1 MLAEKS
7 DQINQSLLSNI
18 SGLNSNQQEET
29 PQISSSAQ
37 IIQEDSPPE
46 YNEQSTTTLGKKKMY
61 NFDINSDEQILTSV
75 KIWENTCQYQSEAYL
90 IQNNTKIVHK
100 LDFHICLTDFETNT
114 LLYKIKPQYTDFD
127 FVVLNDGQQIALLL
141 MKTILFFNF
150 DDVFDDSNTQNMN
163 WSSNFYREE
172 NLIRPQFCF
181 IRELKVFNN
190 IIFFTID
197 EGNND
202 FQCYAISDKWESE
215 DNDKDSI
222 KDVDQEQSMLKQLE
236 GKEENSTKKIDNF
249 KDGKF
254 KGFSYSKSSV
264 ITNIFDSY
272 ISIQEKGGDSLII
285 EFDFDREVPFNVLMT
300 IPGTLNFVKKSNL
313 CYSFD
318 KPKSKYFFYKIKKTS
333 HENNCTYECKQI
345 TSQQIQNLPADFIID
360 YAEFLEQKQMIFLI
374 GKVDKNVQ
382 GQQSSSLIMIDY
394 INMLVVN
401 KLTFKDVYS
410 KIQQFIVQKDS
421 QELYILHNNGINQIF
436 PYYAASN
443 QDENYLIPTKLI
455 TDIEG
460 YDKLLLKEYTNG
472 HKFLFIRDFQNNSQA
487 IICDSKNL
495 DQKDYK
501 EFNLGVQSKDVFLGR
516 NIDEIIFN
524 DVNTGNY
531 YLAQINYK
539 DQSINK
545 KTVLVES
552 KRDSILFTQFH
563 ERYPGLLFMAQD
575 KRILV
580 VNYDLDKEKSDIV
593 HQHSIT
599 GNIGNVIGLVMLTDS
614 YAVIFNNDKTCNL
627 IVQNLNFSDDPI
639 TYDLE
644 KSVTAYVMNKDRTLL
659 FLSFNGLT
667 LKVLDLV
674 NMCFI
679 ESLTLKM
686 ADYEEPSYL
695 TFIDSKNQLIVRT
708 CKSSLAIVLTIS
720 SKNNDWVYTSKIT
733 LNNFYEQKLNT
744 LLKNKKNTQDD
755 IQIAKDNATNQI
767 SLGRYIK
774 KQKIIVSL
782 RSIFGEYYNTSDF
795 KLDYFLADGLHEQRL
810 PIQRVDVDYLN
821 QRYDIYCDID
831 QQHITF
837 VQQQFFTDD
846 LETLVSVKTM
856 DDLEIIALLKSKGDI
871 SKLLMHYPSIGNLL
885 SLIAFRP
892 RVLQY
897 LIKHL
902 ELQNKQNIPIL
913 MFYQQ
918 GQSPLDRVT
927 RSNQLKSI
935 TYLLEILVRFQNHH
949 CFNHFIDNNFISL
962 IEKQINLSEYFE
974 TNLPIIRI
982 NHKNFPDLHYDDS
995 ELILG
1000 LKEISAPKDI
1010 LEKYDDIFKD
1020 HLDQSN
1026 QTQQQPIEYYLVNLP
1041 ETLTKEPKKLMEV
1054 LSQTE
1059 TMELFENLTIQ
1070 TIINYKW
1077 NSYTKSFFQTQFNI
1091 FLIFCLSFMIEIL
1104 YSLILVD
1111 RRSDPITDERNLIVQ
1126 YSLKAVSLLV
1136 LIYFFVYEIKQAI
1149 IQENYIKEIW
1159 NFFDYSLIIA
1169 YTLLTGLEASYP
1181 YEDFI
1186 IILKLVIVFLTF
1198 LKINF
1203 FLRIYDGF
1211 SFLVSMMA
1219 AVFVDLK
1226 YFIGFFL
1233 IFILEFGLVFAILFD
1248 AISIEEYQ
1256 GIGIFAYIMMAFRTS
1271 SGDFNVDSY
1280 KDQSS
1285 ALVIIS
1291 WVIWI
1296 IAVMLLNVMF
1306 MNFIIAVISESYEKV
1321 MQKLVAESYRV
1332 KVQMIVE
1339 RELHFTEEEL
1349 ISEQYFPKYMILR
1362 RPVSSSD
1369 GENGEWQGFV
1379 KDIKN
1384 TIKTASTKQKSDIQ
1398 YQIQAQSEKSQAQ
1411 NDIIQTQTEKIQAQN
1426 EKMEQ
1431 QSEDLKSEVQIIK
1444 IETLQINNNFD
1455 SIQADIK
1462 ENMQEILALKDGLES
1477 KSTEALQNQLI
1488 ILNQQ
1493 FDAQESKIETIN
1505 NQLAEFIND
1514 QKLQNAAIIQLLQN
1528 PRPLEIIQN
1537 Q

>member
-1 MLAEKS
+1 
-7 DQINQSLLSNI
+7 
-18 SGLNSNQQEET
+18 
-29 PQISSSAQ
+29 
-37 IIQEDSPPE
+37 
-46 YNEQSTTTLGKKKMY
+46 MY
-61 NFDINSDEQILTSV
+61 NFDINSDEQLQTSV
-75 KIWENTCQYQSEAYL
+75 KIWEERLIRSNVYL
-90 IQNNTKIVHK
+90 IQNNTKVVHK
-100 LDFHICLTDFETNT
+100 SNNDIYLRDFETNT
-114 LLYKIKPQYTDFD
+114 LLYKIQSTFNENE
-127 FVVLNDGQQIALLL
+127 FVILNDGQQIA
-141 MKTILFFNF
+141 FFNEDTIFFFDF
-150 DDVFDDSNTQNMN
+150 DDVFNQSNTQSSDWNTQYYSKEQFS
-163 WSSNFYREE
+163 SSNRYGITDLR
-172 NLIRPQFCF
+172 
-181 IRELKVFNN
+181 VVDN
-190 IIFFTID
+190 IIFFMIHNSAQ
-197 EGNND
+197 EYIV
-202 FQCYAISDKWESE
+202 YAISDEWESE
-215 DNDKDSI
+215 SSENDSAEETTVPRLSRLKHIEGSDKNTSLKI
-222 KDVDQEQSMLKQLE
+222 KTFQ
-236 GKEENSTKKIDNF
+236 
-249 KDGKF
+249 DGNF
-254 KGFSYSKSSV
+254 KGFFCNKSSV

-272 ISIQEKGGDSLII
+272 ILIQEEGGDSLII
-285 EFDFDREVPFNVLMT
+285 DFDFDREVPFNVLLT
-300 IPGTLNFVKKSNL
+300 IPDTLNFIQNSSL

-318 KPKSKYFFYKIKKTS
+318 KPKSKYVFYKIKATS
-333 HENNCTYECKQI
+333 DGNNSSYECKQI
-345 TSQQIQNLPADFIID
+345 TSQQIQNLPVDFHID

-382 GQQSSSLIMIDY
+382 GQQASSLVMIDY

-401 KLTFKDVYS
+401 KVTFKDVFTGI
-410 KIQQFIVQKDS
+410 KQFIVKKDS
-421 QELYILHNNGINQIF
+421 QQLYILHNNGIHQFF

-443 QDENYLIPTKLI
+443 QEENYLIPKKFI
-455 TDIEG
+455 YSMEEG
-460 YDKLLLKEYTNG
+460 DKLLLKQFTTEK
-472 HKFLFIRDFQNNSQA
+472 KFLLIKQSQQKPKV
-487 IICDSKNL
+487 IICDSSNVY
-495 DQKDYK
+495 QNNYK
-501 EFNLGVQSKDVFLGR
+501 ILNLGVEVNNIFLG
-516 NIDEIIFN
+516 NNSDEIIYK
-524 DVNTGNY
+524 DVKTRTYN
-531 YLAQINYK
+531 LAQINYK
-539 DQSINK
+539 DKCISKQ
-545 KTVLVES
+545 TVLIQSSGDPIKYVQTH
-552 KRDSILFTQFH
+552 KG
-563 ERYPGLLFMAQD
+563 YPNHIFMANL
-575 KRILV
+575 KAISV
-580 VNYDLDKEKSDIV
+580 VKYDLDKEKSEIIHYYDISKISGSV
-593 HQHSIT
+593 
-599 GNIGNVIGLVMLTDS
+599 NGLLMLTDS
-614 YAVIFNNDKTCNL
+614 YALILNNPVQSKL
-627 IVQNLNFSDDPI
+627 IVQNLNFSDEPI
-639 TYDLE
+639 VYELQNSI
-644 KSVTAYVMNKDRTLL
+644 KANVMNKDGTLL

-667 LKVLDLV
+667 LKVFDLV

-679 ESLTLKM
+679 ESLTMKM

-695 TFIDSKNQLIVRT
+695 TFIDGKNQLILRT
-708 CKSSLAIVLTIS
+708 CQSSIALVLTIS
-720 SKNNDWVYTSKIT
+720 NKNNEWVYTSKIT
-733 LNNFYEQKLNT
+733 LNNFYEQKTNT
-744 LLKNKKNTQDD
+744 IIYNHHDKVKFKDD
-755 IQIAKDNATNQI
+755 IQIAKDNAANKIT
-767 SLGRYIK
+767 LGRHIK

-782 RSIFGEYYNTSDF
+782 RSIFGEYYNTSNF
-795 KLDYFLADGLHEQRL
+795 KLDYFLADGLCEQRL

-821 QRYDIYCDID
+821 QRYDIFCDID
-831 QQHITF
+831 WQPITF

-846 LETLVSVKTM
+846 LETLVSVRSM
-856 DDLEIIALLKSKGDI
+856 DDLEIIALLKRKEDI
-871 SKLLMHYPSIGNLL
+871 SKFLMHYPSIGNLI

-897 LIKHL
+897 LIKHF
-902 ELQNKQNIPIL
+902 ELQSKQNIPIL

-927 RSNQLKSI
+927 KSNQIKSI

-949 CFNHFIDNNFISL
+949 SFNHFIDNNFISL

-1000 LKEISAPKDI
+1000 LREISTPKDI
-1010 LEKYDDIFKD
+1010 LAKYDDIFKD
-1020 HLDQSN
+1020 QLDQSN

-1054 LSQTE
+1054 LSETE
-1059 TMELFENLTIQ
+1059 TMELFETLTIQ
-1070 TIINYKW
+1070 TIINFKW
-1077 NSYTKSFFQTQFNI
+1077 NSYTKTFFQTQFNI

-1126 YSLKAVSLLV
+1126 YSLKAVSFLI

-1149 IQENYIKEIW
+1149 KQENYMKEIW

-1169 YTLLTGLEASYP
+1169 YTLLTGFEASYP

-1285 ALVIIS
+1285 SLVIIS

-1339 RELHFTEEEL
+1339 RELHFSEEEL
-1349 ISEQYFPKYMILR
+1349 TSEKYFPKYLILR
-1362 RPVSSSD
+1362 RPVSSSE

-1398 YQIQAQSEKSQAQ
+1398 YLIQAQSEKSQVQ
-1411 NDIIQTQTEKIQAQN
+1411 NNKLQSQTEKI
-1426 EKMEQ
+1426 EL
-1431 QSEDLKSEVQIIK
+1431 QSENLKSEVQIIK
-1444 IETLQINNNFD
+1444 AETQQINRNFD
-1455 SIQADIK
+1455 SIQTDIK
-1462 ENMQEILALKDGLES
+1462 ETKQEILAIKDGLEG
-1477 KSTEALQNQLI
+1477 KSTEALQNQLL

-1505 NQLAEFIND
+1505 NKLSEFIDD
-1514 QKLQNAAIIQLLQN
+1514 QKLQNAAIIQLLQKN
-1528 PRPLEIIQN
+1528 SKPLL
-1537 Q
+1537 